1 MNPSPTLRA
10 TPHLAERSLFR
21 RALHTQ
27 LGRMTHGTLE
37 LRSGGEVE
45 VFGESGDHALSA
57 RVEVHDQRFFRRIA
71 LGGTLG
77 AAESFL
83 DGDWTTGELTALIRL
98 LLRNGET
105 AGSLESGAAR
115 YGAIAARLWGA
126 LRRNTRAGSKRNI
139 AAHYDLGNEFFVR
152 MLDPTLTY
160 SCGVYPS
167 AAATLEEASRNKLDL
182 LCQKLALSPGDR
194 LLEIG
199 TGWGSLV
206 LHAAQLFGAHVTST
220 TISREQHRGATE
232 RVERA
237 GLAEHVTLLERDYR
251 DLEGS
256 YDKLVSVEMIE
267 AVGAEYYD
275 IFFAK
280 CASLLVPGGR
290 FALQSITIVDQ
301 KYERHQREIDFI
313 KRYVFPGSTIPSIT
327 ALITSA
333 TRSSDLKLVGLD
345 DYGSHYAR
353 TLADWRANLE
363 PHRAWVVER
372 YGERFWRLWQF
383 YLAYCEA
390 GFAERYISMV
400 QMLFERPKWRQP

>member
-1 MNPSPTLRA
+1 MNPSHTLRA
-10 TPHLAERSLFR
+10 TPHNAGRSLFQ
-21 RALHTQ
+21 RAIRSQ

-45 VFGESGDHALSA
+45 VFGEGGEGALSA
-57 RVEVHDQRFFRRIA
+57 RVEVRDQRFFRRVA

-83 DGDWTTGELTALIRL
+83 DGDWTTGELTSLIRI
-98 LLRNGET
+98 LLRNGEA
-105 AGSLESGAAR
+105 AGALESGAAR
-115 YGAIAARLWGA
+115 YGALAARLWGT

-139 AAHYDLGNEFFVR
+139 AAHYDLGNEFFVK

-167 AAATLEEASRNKLDL
+167 ATATLEEASRNKLDL
-182 LCQKLALSPGDR
+182 LCRKLALSPADR

-199 TGWGSLV
+199 TGWGSLA
-206 LHAAQLFGAHVTST
+206 LHAAERFGAHVTST
-220 TISREQHRGATE
+220 TISREQLRGAAE

-237 GLAEHVTLLERDYR
+237 GLAERITLLERDYR

-275 IFFAK
+275 AFFGK
-280 CASLLVPGGR
+280 CASLLVPGGL
-290 FALQSITIVDQ
+290 FALQSISIVDQ
-301 KYERHQREIDFI
+301 KYERHEREIDFI
-313 KRYVFPGSTIPSIT
+313 KRHVFPGSTIPSIT

-353 TLADWRANLE
+353 TLADWRTNLE
-363 PHRAWVVER
+363 PHRAWVVEQ

-390 GFAERYISMV
+390 GFAEGYISVV
-400 QMLFERPKWRQP
+400 QMLLERPKWRQP